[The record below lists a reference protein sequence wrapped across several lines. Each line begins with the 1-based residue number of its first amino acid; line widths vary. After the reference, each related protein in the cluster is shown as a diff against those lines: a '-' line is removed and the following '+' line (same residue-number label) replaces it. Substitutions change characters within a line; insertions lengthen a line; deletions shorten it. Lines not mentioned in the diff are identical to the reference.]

1 MGINNV
7 KVCAHHLASAVKFLW
22 WYTLA
27 QLLSR
32 CRQKQATEQHLLP
45 FHHDCFS
52 ISVLLGVHSGGFFA
66 SIPFSP
72 LFLFFAHVGVRSIGL
87 PALFFRTRIDRVATY
102 KSPALPFQ
110 PATRCFECCRSYFH
124 GHDWYF
130 FRLISFVVNPRYW
143 VCPRT
148 WRRRYFL
155 I

>member
-52 ISVLLGVHSGGFFA
+52 ISVLLGVPSGGFFV
-66 SIPFSP
+66 SLPFSWF
-72 LFLFFAHVGVRSIGL
+72 FLFFAHVGVRSTGL
-87 PALFFRTRIDRVATY
+87 PALFFRTRIYRVNPY
-102 KSPALPFQ
+102 KSPALLFK
-110 PATRCFECCRSYFH
+110 PATPCFAHFRSHFYRH
-124 GHDWYF
+124 NWYY
-130 FRLISFVVNPRYW
+130 FRLVSFVVNPRYW
-143 VCPRT
+143 ACPHT
-148 WRRRYFL
+148 WRRRYFW